1 MAERFTTVI
10 KKHEGIDGAYV
21 DLPFDVEETFGAKR
35 VKIRATFDGVPYR
48 GSIVRM
54 GGTYFLGMTQ
64 AIRKAVGKDP
74 GDTVEVTVEKDEEER
89 RVEPVPAFRAALQV
103 QPAAL
108 AFFESLSYSRQ
119 KDYND
124 WIGEAKREE
133 TRTARIEKAVALLKE
148 GRRLK

>member
-1 MAERFTTVI
+1 MWKR
-10 KKHEGIDGAYV
+10 
-21 DLPFDVEETFGAKR
+21 TFGAKR

-74 GDTVEVTVEKDEEER
+74 GDTVEVTVEKDEAER
-89 RVEPVPAFRAALQV
+89 RVEPVPALRAALQAD
-103 QPAAL
+103 PSARAS
-108 AFFESLSYSRQ
+108 FENLSYSRQ

-133 TRTARIEKAVALLKE
+133 TRTARIEKAVAMLKE

>member
-1 MAERFTTVI
+1 MAERFTAVI

-21 DLPFDVEETFGAKR
+21 DLPFDVEATFGAKR

-74 GDTVEVTVEKDEEER
+74 GDTVEVTVEKDEAER
-89 RVEPVPAFRAALQV
+89 RVEPVPALRAALQAD
-103 QPAAL
+103 PSARAS
-108 AFFESLSYSRQ
+108 FENLSYSRQ

-133 TRTARIEKAVALLKE
+133 TRTARIEKAVAMLKE